1 MVIFHQGASKLLFKI
16 TCLEAIVFLLF
27 AYIDISDGHKT
38 AFSLMSRLCCSP
50 SPFNSLAF
58 WPAVATFWPL
68 AAHPFSTILSK
79 QKDPWLQCF
88 FFFSYKQV

>member
-38 AFSLMSRLCCSP
+38 AFSLMSRYVVPLVPLTRRP
-50 SPFNSLAF
+50 SGLL
-58 WPAVATFWPL
+58 WPHSGP
-68 AAHPFSTILSK
+68 
-79 QKDPWLQCF
+79 
-88 FFFSYKQV
+88 